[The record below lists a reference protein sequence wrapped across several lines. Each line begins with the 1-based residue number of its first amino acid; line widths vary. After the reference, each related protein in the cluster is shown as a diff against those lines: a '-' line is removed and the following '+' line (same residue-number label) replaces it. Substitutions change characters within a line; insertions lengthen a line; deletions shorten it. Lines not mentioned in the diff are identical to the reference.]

1 MADTYRRR
9 LCRPLTNIRPRPKNI
24 IGRSKVAATAELF
37 SPGFEVKNFN
47 LSGDATQCTQLT
59 AEAGQMKAGR

>member
-9 LCRPLTNIRPRPKNI
+9 LCRALTNIRPQPQKI
-24 IGRSKVAATAELF
+24 IGRSKVAASAELF
-37 SPGFEVKNFN
+37 SPGFEVKCFN

-59 AEAGQMKAGR
+59 AEAGQMKVGR

>member
-9 LCRPLTNIRPRPKNI
+9 PCRALTNIRPRQKKI
-24 IGRSKVAATAELF
+24 IGGSEVAASAELF
-37 SPGFEVKNFN
+37 PHGFEVKCFN